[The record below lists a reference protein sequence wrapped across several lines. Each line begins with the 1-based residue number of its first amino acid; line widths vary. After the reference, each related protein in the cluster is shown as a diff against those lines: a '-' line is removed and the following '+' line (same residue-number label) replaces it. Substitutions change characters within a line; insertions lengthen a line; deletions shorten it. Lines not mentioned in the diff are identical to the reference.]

1 MEEKT
6 KYYHYKL
13 THHTDSYKETI
24 YARCNIPIKPE
35 KLKDIMGL
43 ENYMVELCTKE
54 EYEQNTN

>member
-1 MEEKT
+1 MIHNTEN
-6 KYYHYKL
+6 
-13 THHTDSYKETI
+13 ETI
-24 YARCNIPIKPE
+24 FARCNIPIKPE